1 MRALQNKRAVITGA
15 GSGIGRAISLALAA
29 KGTHVYLL
37 DIDESAASQVAALAR
52 DRGVEAIAAR
62 CDVAESGQISAA
74 IRQMLDRWKAID
86 ILVNGAGVAYYG
98 PTDNMTAAQWDWL
111 LKINLLAPIQFTREL
126 LPTLL
131 AQPEGHI
138 LNVCSIAGL
147 VAGGR
152 SAAYQVS
159 KFGLVGFTEALRSE
173 YVRRG
178 VGLTALC
185 PGPVRT
191 NLYRAAISGRPDRP
205 VPEPPAWIC
214 ATPERVAH
222 KAIRGIQKNSAVV
235 LVTPMAYVLS
245 YVKRIAPGF
254 LDAMNCL
261 GRRKRTN
268 AVAAVPNLRLAE
280 LPTPSF
286 ALANSDSGAKPS
298 SHRALAAKTETETV
312 YFDSHGVRC
321 EALLM
326 RPASRDQSA
335 PLVVMAHGFAAEKNF
350 GLLPYAKDFIR
361 RGLAVMLFDYRHFGG
376 SAGSP
381 RNLVSHHLQRQDWQ
395 AALDFAGSLPGIDA
409 SRIALW
415 GTSFSGGHVLDCASR
430 NSNVAAVVAQVP
442 MLDVPGSLR
451 GYRLRYFGQ
460 AMWHGA
466 RDLLRAATFRS
477 PHRVPVV
484 GSAPAFAIMNKPGCE
499 TGYSRLVPED
509 AAWTNAVPARVALTS
524 LLNRPIRR
532 AARVTCP
539 ALLVIAEGDQL
550 VPARVVRKAASRM
563 PDAKMVTL
571 PGDHFAPYFDETFA
585 RAVGCEGDFL
595 EGCLI
600 KAVIRSITTGRESEV
615 ASSAQQIAA
624 QQRTGKNRAA

>member
-1 MRALQNKRAVITGA
+1 MRDLQQKKALITGA
-15 GSGIGRAISLALAA
+15 GSGIGRAIALALAA
-29 KGTHVYLL
+29 EGTHVYLL
-37 DIDESAASQVAALAR
+37 DINETAANAVADDAR
-52 DRGVEAIAAR
+52 KSRVQAVAAR
-62 CDVAESGQISAA
+62 CDVAEPDQISAA
-74 IRQMLDRWKAID
+74 IRLLLDRWGAID

-185 PGPVRT
+185 PGPVQT

-214 ATPERVAH
+214 ASPEQVAR
-222 KAIRGIQKNSAVV
+222 KAIRGIQRNSAVV
-235 LVTPMAYVLS
+235 LVTPLAYVLA
-245 YVKRIAPGF
+245 YAKRLAPGL
-254 LDAMNCL
+254 LDRLNCA
-261 GRRKRTN
+261 GRRKRP
-268 AVAAVPNLRLAE
+268 AIAPAVPQLRLAD
-280 LPTPSF
+280 LPTLSF
-286 ALANSDSGAKPS
+286 AEATAASRANSS
-298 SHRALAAKTETETV
+298 SNRAAQWKKLERESL
-312 YFDSHGVRC
+312 YFDSRGARC

-326 RPASRDQSA
+326 RPDSHEEST
-335 PLVVMAHGFAAEKNF
+335 PLVVMAHGFAAEKSF
-350 GLLPYAKDFIR
+350 GLQPYADHFVR
-361 RGLAVMLFDYRHFGG
+361 RGLAVMMFDYRHFGG
-376 SAGSP
+376 SEGMP
-381 RNLVSHHLQRQDWQ
+381 RNLVSHRRQRQDWQ
-395 AALDFAGSLPGIDA
+395 AALDFAGNLPGIDA

-415 GTSFSGGHVLDCASR
+415 GTSFSGGHVLDCAAR

-451 GYRLRYFGQ
+451 GYRTRYFTQ
-460 AMWHGA
+460 AILHGA
-466 RDLLRAATFRS
+466 RDLLRAAVFRS
-477 PHRVPVV
+477 PHYVPVV
-484 GSAPAFAIMNKPGCE
+484 GSNHKFAVMNKPGCE
-499 TGYSRLVPED
+499 SGYRRLVPETAD
-509 AAWTNAVPARVALTS
+509 WRNSVPARAVLTS

-532 AARVTCP
+532 AGQVTCP
-539 ALLVIAEGDQL
+539 TLFVVAEQDQL
-550 VPARVVRKAASRM
+550 APLRVVRKAAARM
-563 PDAKMVTL
+563 SDVKVVTL
-571 PGDHFAPYFDETFA
+571 PGDHFAPYFDESFES
-585 RAVGCEGDFL
+585 AVEQEADFL

-600 KAVIRSITTGRESEV
+600 KAVTWS
-615 ASSAQQIAA
+615 IAA
-624 QQRTGKNRAA
+624 GRDTESGDSEDRPATKNRIA